1 MQNFDQMLDEIDQFQ
16 QQTEN
21 LVQNLQAM
29 DQAMGDRELE
39 PVDDD
44 ENDPNRRPK
53 GLSESDLAMQK
64 IYNYEAKVH
73 NLKDQTC
80 SICLIDIEES
90 SEREEKTMVCELTC
104 GHSFHAPC
112 VLGWLTNQSHC
123 CPNCRKDLRTEVDG

>member
-29 DQAMGDRELE
+29 DQAMGNRELE

-64 IYNYEAKVH
+64 IYNYDPKVH
-73 NLKDQTC
+73 NLKD
-80 SICLIDIEES
+80 
-90 SEREEKTMVCELTC
+90 
-104 GHSFHAPC
+104 
-112 VLGWLTNQSHC
+112 
-123 CPNCRKDLRTEVDG
+123 